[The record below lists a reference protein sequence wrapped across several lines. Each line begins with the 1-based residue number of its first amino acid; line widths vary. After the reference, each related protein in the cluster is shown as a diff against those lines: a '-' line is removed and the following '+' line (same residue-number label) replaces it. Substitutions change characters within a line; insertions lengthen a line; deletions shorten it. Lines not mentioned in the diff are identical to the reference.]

1 MWTMEC
7 ICQKVRVVFVS
18 RIESIPFKVL
28 GKSKKLQNE
37 ASSNSITFNM
47 LIEFGQCHINR
58 NILTSMKVSNI

>member
-37 ASSNSITFNM
+37 ASSNSKMQKVRITNS
-47 LIEFGQCHINR
+47 H
-58 NILTSMKVSNI
+58 KY